1 MADSAC
7 CTTWHTVNQCKPYML
22 FIWAPRFKRT
32 PCAAFDVLLTV
43 LRGMVND
50 GGDLSVPFV
59 RKVLG
64 LAYHLIWSNYQDAKG
79 GICFLKRGYIFCDNF
94 RYDYLRLL

>member
-1 MADSAC
+1 
-7 CTTWHTVNQCKPYML
+7 ML

-64 LAYHLIWSNYQDAKG
+64 LAYHLMWSNYQDARG
-79 GICFLKRGYIFCDNF
+79 GKRGYIFRDDF